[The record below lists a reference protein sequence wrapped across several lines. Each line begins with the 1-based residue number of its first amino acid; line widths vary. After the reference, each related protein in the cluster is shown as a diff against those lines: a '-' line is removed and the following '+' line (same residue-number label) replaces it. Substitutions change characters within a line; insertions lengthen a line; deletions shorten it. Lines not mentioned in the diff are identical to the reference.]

1 MEIRNIETFLPFFDG
16 IRERTLRVVSLIPD
30 DKLEWRHSE
39 GVFSPAD
46 LARHI
51 AAVERYTFAENVT
64 GRPSRYPGCGRDL
77 ADGKSAILEFMR
89 RMHAESAKILGAL
102 QPQDLELKRT
112 TPEGHPITAWKLLR
126 AMVEHEVHHRG
137 EIYVYLALMG
147 VPRPP
152 LYTLT
157 EPELRALSSPGA
169 NVA

>member
-1 MEIRNIETFLPFFDG
+1 MQ
-16 IRERTLRVVSLIPD
+16 
-30 DKLEWRHSE
+30 
-39 GVFSPAD
+39 
-46 LARHI
+46 
-51 AAVERYTFAENVT
+51 
-64 GRPSRYPGCGRDL
+64 
-77 ADGKSAILEFMR
+77 